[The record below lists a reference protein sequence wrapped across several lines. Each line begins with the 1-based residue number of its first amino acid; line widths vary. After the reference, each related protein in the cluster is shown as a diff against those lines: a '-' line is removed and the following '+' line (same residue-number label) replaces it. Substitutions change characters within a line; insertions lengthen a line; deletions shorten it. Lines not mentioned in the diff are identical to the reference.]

1 MRLHRLLV
9 PLLALLLA
17 VTVLSAPSASAA
29 RAGVRLAAAPAAVEV
44 GQRTVL
50 TVRVTPARAKRSV
63 VVQRKNGKRWV
74 TVGSGRTDRKGGVRI
89 ATSFPTAGRVTVRAT
104 ARAHRGQRART
115 ATKVI
120 TVRPKAPGTVELG
133 VDGGTAMV
141 GQPARLVAR
150 VRPAQAGRTVEFQRQ
165 QGSGWVAIGRATTDA
180 TGLAALRTTFA
191 AAGQVRVRAVAVAH
205 AGRSAATSST
215 VTLTVRSTPPPPPLD
230 DEFPRDGELSL
241 QTPDWVLTGSVF
253 DVRLPVTATTAIDT
267 ATLVVTPPGSGERVT
282 PPADLTPVAGG
293 LGTTVTGLAAGATRT
308 PVLRWRAPL
317 APGELTVRARLTVGG
332 VVRDLTAK
340 IRVVPEPS
348 GGEVF
353 TDALEIWRESRE
365 APVDPE
371 RVKDFPPRSL
381 GTRPIPSYADALAA
395 ARAYVAGRF
404 DESQRAAWEQF
415 LAVQDPE
422 VIDDVLV
429 TAFASNHAVA
439 ALAIALRGHELAP
452 NDPVHLSNAAVAANG
467 LDRPEWAI
475 AFGRR
480 AAELPPGPAV
490 GVDQEAV
497 RLTNVAHAWALMGD
511 YGNAEQHLRRA
522 LLHAPEN
529 PLVHE
534 ELAAVVQFR
543 GGKEAALPHVR
554 RSLRKTDDPDPLE
567 DHADNAPYRFSRAPA
582 SQIFDLSRGLRG
594 GLTLPE
600 LPDTLEELSA
610 ADGWMGYWDQQED
623 ALFARLQ
630 ATQREIGTT
639 IAQLRDEDLHPIS
652 RQRISDVIR
661 HIGSDGDLAV
671 AEAYAELDEAHD
683 RVMSPNGC
691 QDVFPDH
698 AYCDYN
704 GTETSCGSSRVVFA
718 EWRVRTGR
726 WYDAIRDY
734 HRVAWPVFTGLQA
747 QLSNPVAFK
756 LAGLQAQADLLQKMY
771 HAAINVN
778 ATGIAMPREEGCD
791 GSDPLDDPEAAELD
805 ASDPASCAPDSNVSK
820 LAFEVD
826 LLVTKFKAS
835 CEKFSVESSL
845 GSYRFLEGYA
855 KYEQSWKGN
864 GATFF
869 VGAKAQVQGV
879 ASFDSVAYLET
890 DGQGGVKDVGLEV
903 GPEVELGGSIKLT
916 TYSDKIRMSAM
927 SVFVGE

>member
-1 MRLHRLLV
+1 M
-9 PLLALLLA
+9 
-17 VTVLSAPSASAA
+17 TVLGAPSASAA
-29 RAGVRLAAAPAAVEV
+29 RAGVRLTAPATVEV

-50 TVRVTPARAKRSV
+50 TVRVTPARAKRPV
-63 VVQRKNGKRWV
+63 VIQRKSGKRWV
-74 TVGSGRTDRKGGVRI
+74 TVGRGRTDRKGVVRI
-89 ATSFPTAGRVTVRAT
+89 STTLPSAGRVTVRAT

-115 ATKVI
+115 ASRVV

-133 VDGGTAMV
+133 VDGGTATV
-141 GQPARLVAR
+141 GQPSRLVAR

-165 QGSGWVAIGRATTDA
+165 QGAGWAAIGRATTDQA
-180 TGLAALRTTFA
+180 GLAALRTTFA
-191 AAGQVRVRAVAVAH
+191 AAGQERLRAVAVAY
-205 AGRSAATSST
+205 AGRGAATSPT
-215 VTLTVRSTPPPPPLD
+215 VTVAVRSTPPPPPD

-253 DVRLPVTATTAIDT
+253 DVRLPITATTAIGT
-267 ATLVVTPPGSGERVT
+267 AALVVTPPGAGERVT
-282 PPADLTPVAGG
+282 PPDELTAVAGG
-293 LGTTVTGLAAGATRT
+293 LGTTVSGLAAGATRT
-308 PVLRWRAPL
+308 PALRWRAPL

-332 VVRDLTAK
+332 VVRELSAK
-340 IRVVPEPS
+340 IRVVAEPS

-353 TDALEIWRESRE
+353 TESLEIWREGRE

-381 GTRPIPSYADALAA
+381 GTRPIPTYADALAA
-395 ARAYVAGRF
+395 ATAYAASRF
-404 DESQRAAWEQF
+404 DESQRAAWEEF
-415 LAVQDPE
+415 LTVQDPE

-480 AAELPPGPAV
+480 AADLPPGPAV

-522 LLHAPEN
+522 LLHAPQN

-543 GGKEAALPHVR
+543 AGKEAALPHVR
-554 RSLRKTDDPDPLE
+554 RALRKTDEPDPLE
-567 DHADNAPYRFSRAPA
+567 DHPDSAPYRSSRVPA
-582 SQIFDLSRGLRG
+582 SDVFDLSRGLQG

-600 LPDTLEELSA
+600 LPDSLEELSA
-610 ADGWMGYWDQQED
+610 GDGWMGYWDQQED
-623 ALFARLQ
+623 ALSARLL
-630 ATQREIGTT
+630 ATYAEIGTT

-652 RQRISDVIR
+652 RQRIGDVIR
-661 HIGSDGDLAV
+661 HIGSDGDLPV
-671 AEAYAELDEAHD
+671 AEAYAEYRDAFYAA
-683 RVMSPNGC
+683 MSPNGC

-698 AYCDYN
+698 AYCNYN
-704 GTETSCGSSRVVFA
+704 GTETSCGSTRAVFA
-718 EWRVRTGR
+718 EWRRRIGR
-726 WYDAIRDY
+726 WYAALREY

-747 QLSNPVAFK
+747 QLGNPVAFK
-756 LAGLQAQADLLQKMY
+756 LAGLQAQADLVQKMY
-771 HAAINVN
+771 HAATNVN
-778 ATGIAMPREEGCD
+778 STGFAMPREEGCD
-791 GSDPLDDPEAAELD
+791 GSDPLDDPQAADLD
-805 ASDPASCAPDSNVSK
+805 DADPSACAPDSDISK

-835 CEKFSVESSL
+835 CEKFSLESSL
-845 GSYRFLEGYA
+845 GAYGFLEGYA
-855 KYEQSWKGN
+855 KYEQGWKAN
-864 GATFF
+864 GATIF
-869 VGAKAQVQGV
+869 VGGKAQIPSV
-879 ASFDSVAYLET
+879 ASFDSVVYLET

>member
-1 MRLHRLLV
+1 VRLHRLLV

-17 VTVLSAPSASAA
+17 VTVLSASNASAA
-29 RAGVRLAAAPAAVEV
+29 RAGVRLTAPGAVEV

-50 TVRVTPARAKRSV
+50 TVRVTPARAKRPV
-63 VVQRKNGKRWV
+63 VVQRKSGKRWV
-74 TVGSGRTDRKGGVRI
+74 TVGSGRTDRKGSVRI
-89 ATSFPTAGRVTVRAT
+89 ATSFPTAGRVTMRAT

-115 ATKVI
+115 ATTVV

-141 GQPARLVAR
+141 GQPSRLVAR

-165 QGSGWVAIGRATTDA
+165 QGSGWAAIGRATTDR
-180 TGLAALRTTFA
+180 TGIAALRTTFA
-191 AAGQVRVRAVAVAH
+191 AAGPVRVRAVAIAY
-205 AGRSAATSST
+205 AGRGAATSPT
-215 VTLTVRSTPPPPPLD
+215 VTVTVRSTPPPPLD
-230 DEFPRDGELSL
+230 DEFPRDGELSV

-253 DVRLPVTATTAIDT
+253 DVRLPVTATTAIES
-267 ATLVVTPPGSGERVT
+267 AALVVTPPGAGERVT
-282 PPADLTPVAGG
+282 PPDELTAVAGG

-332 VVRDLTAK
+332 VVRELSAK

-353 TDALEIWRESRE
+353 TDALEIWREGRE

-381 GTRPIPSYADALAA
+381 GTRPIPTYADALAA
-395 ARAYVAGRF
+395 ATTYVESRF
-404 DESQRAAWEQF
+404 DESQRAAWQEF

-480 AAELPPGPAV
+480 AGELPPGPAV
-490 GVDQEAV
+490 GIDQEAV

-522 LLHAPEN
+522 LLHAPQN

-543 GGKEAALPHVR
+543 SGKEAALPHVR
-554 RSLRKTDDPDPLE
+554 RSLRKTDDADPLE
-567 DHADNAPYRFSRAPA
+567 DHADQAPYRFSRVPA
-582 SQIFDLSRGLRG
+582 SDIFDLSRGLQG
-594 GLTLPE
+594 GLMLPE

-610 ADGWMGYWDQQED
+610 GDGWMGYWDQQED
-623 ALFARLQ
+623 ALFARLRASYAEST
-630 ATQREIGTT
+630 ATLAEFRE
-639 IAQLRDEDLHPIS
+639 LDLHPIA
-652 RQRISDVIR
+652 RQRALDVLR
-661 HIGSDGDLAV
+661 HISADGDLAV
-671 AEAYAELDEAHD
+671 WEAYLEVRAATYAAL
-683 RVMSPNGC
+683 SPNGC

-704 GTETSCGSSRVVFA
+704 GSETSCGSSRAVFA
-718 EWRVRTGR
+718 EWRRRIGR
-726 WYDAIRDY
+726 WYAAIREY

-747 QLSNPVAFK
+747 QLSDPVAFK
-756 LAGLQAQADLLQKMY
+756 LAGLSAQEQLLGLMY
-771 HAAINVN
+771 PVVTNVN
-778 ATGIAMPREEGCD
+778 STGFAMPREEGCD
-791 GSDPLDDPEAAELD
+791 GSDPLDDPQEADLD
-805 ASDPASCAPDSNVSK
+805 ASDPVACAPDSDISK

-835 CEKFSVESSL
+835 CEKFSLESSL
-845 GSYRFLEGYA
+845 GAYGFLEGYA
-855 KYEQSWKGN
+855 KYEQGWKAN
-864 GATFF
+864 GATIF
-869 VGAKAQVQGV
+869 VGGKAQIPSV
-879 ASFDSVAYLET
+879 ASFDSVVYLET

-903 GPEVELGGSIKLT
+903 GPEVEIGGSIKLT

-927 SVFVGE
+927 SLFVGE